1 MRGGVLAFAVL
12 TLASCG
18 EPTVD
23 TPARPPEL
31 PAEGIA
37 CAHSGA
43 PLVQDCTVERQSGPD
58 GVVLTIR
65 HPDGSFR
72 RFLAGSDARSV
83 IAADGAQQ
91 ASIAV
96 TEENRTQVTIAGDR
110 YVLPATIKSVA
121 P

>member
-23 TPARPPEL
+23 TPARPPDL
-31 PAEGIA
+31 PAERIA

-43 PLVQDCTVERQSGPD
+43 PLVQDCTVERQRGQD

-72 RFLAGSDARSV
+72 RLLAGSDGRSL

-96 TEENRTQVTIAGDR
+96 TDGNGTEIAIAGDR
-110 YVLPATIKSVA
+110 YVLPEMIKSVA